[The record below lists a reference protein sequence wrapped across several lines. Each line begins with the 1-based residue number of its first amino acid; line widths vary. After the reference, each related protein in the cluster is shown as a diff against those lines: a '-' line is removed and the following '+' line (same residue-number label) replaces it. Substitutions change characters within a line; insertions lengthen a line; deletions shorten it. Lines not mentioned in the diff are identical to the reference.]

1 MLFINTMNFVADR
14 LNSWKKVKTIDL
26 VKVEDAED
34 VVVTMFA
41 DGHDKIVSKA
51 LHPFEV
57 VFRVIDAVNGSDYA
71 KHDIWGFPL
80 SEYRLD
86 DSLVDFVYPRQVM
99 KDVTVASCVDLL
111 VREQSQVEIKSG
123 QDDKEPEDKKETE
136 TRKSSYVI
144 TPTEFHD
151 AQYVIKASVRSEFK
165 LNQAKSLA
173 ELRKEVNLR
182 DIEARIAVKG
192 SAHLAD
198 EVYVPIPI
206 TDFPFYRDSWWNI
219 AESEMVQR
227 FIEYKLYDKL
237 NS

>member
-1 MLFINTMNFVADR
+1 MLFINTMGFVAER
-14 LNSWKKVKTIDL
+14 LNSWKKVRTIDL
-26 VKVEDAED
+26 VKVNDAED
-34 VVVTMFA
+34 VVATMFA
-41 DGHDKIVSKA
+41 DGHDKVISKA

-57 VFRVIDAVNGSDYA
+57 VFRVIDAVNACDYA

-99 KDVTVASCVDLL
+99 KDVAVASCVNLL
-111 VREQSQVEIKSG
+111 VREQPKVEVKSG
-123 QDDKEPEDKKETE
+123 RDDQEPEDKKETK

-182 DIEARIAVKG
+182 DIEARIAVGGKT
-192 SAHLAD
+192 HLAD
-198 EVYVPIPI
+198 EVFVPIPI
-206 TDFPFYRDSWWNI
+206 TSFPFYRDSWWNFT
-219 AESEMVQR
+219 EEEMVQK
-227 FIEYKLYDKL
+227 FIEYKLYGKL